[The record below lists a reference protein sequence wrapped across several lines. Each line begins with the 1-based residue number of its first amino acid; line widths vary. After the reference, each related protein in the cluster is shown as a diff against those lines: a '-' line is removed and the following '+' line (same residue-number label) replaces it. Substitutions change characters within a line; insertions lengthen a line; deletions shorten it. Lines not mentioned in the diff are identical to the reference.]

1 MRRISMGLL
10 VIVEVVVPAL
20 DNDVPFKRA
29 ANSVAWMRGYGEGS
43 NLTNDDDDG
52 KRGRLGGHI
61 ILLLIILLLVE

>member
-1 MRRISMGLL
+1 MGLL

-43 NLTNDDDDG
+43 NLTNDDDG
-52 KRGRLGGHI
+52 KRVRLGG
-61 ILLLIILLLVE
+61 LIILLLLILLLVE